1 MSMYNEAVVGIIAHR
16 LVNFSSRDYLVLG
29 SNQKTNG
36 EYVGNSM
43 SCPNGLL
50 RTKLKNR
57 DYVASIERQIEE
69 WREKHDIAVVT
80 IRDRGYPALLRRCF
94 DPPIVLFVK
103 GSVEAL
109 ERAVTLPHIAIVGS
123 RRSEP
128 ASELFAKTLAKDLSE
143 NGICVVSGLASGID
157 ASAHRGALL
166 AGAGSAPT
174 IAVLGQGVDSIYPA
188 HNEGLAAEIIQS
200 GGAIIS
206 EYEPGVTP
214 RPHQFLMRNR
224 IIAGISCAV
233 VVVQAAKK
241 SGSLVTARS
250 ALEEGREVFVV
261 PGSVRDERYDG
272 SHELLRQG
280 ARILTS
286 ADDIFEALALKKEN
300 RMTYGENSTPSTIEG
315 KITRVIKEKRGAY
328 IHEIKRAVGDVSY
341 EELLSK
347 IRELEM
353 TGTVVIQP
361 GDFVTMG

>member
-1 MSMYNEAVVGIIAHR
+1 MHNEAVVGIIAHR

-29 SNQKTNG
+29 SNQNTIG
-36 EYVGNSM
+36 EYLDNSM
-43 SCPNGLL
+43 SCPNQLL
-50 RTKLKNR
+50 RSKLKNSE
-57 DYVASIERQIEE
+57 YVSLIKRQVDE
-69 WREKHDIAVVT
+69 WWQKLGISVVT
-80 IRDRGYPALLRRCF
+80 ILDRGYPALLRRCY

-103 GSVEAL
+103 GDVAAL
-109 ERAVTLPHIAIVGS
+109 ERVVTLPHVALVGS

-128 ASELFAKTLAKDLSE
+128 ASDLFAKSLGRELSE
-143 NGICVVSGLASGID
+143 NNICVVSGLASGID
-157 ASAHRGALL
+157 ASAHRGALSGGGE
-166 AGAGSAPT
+166 AVPT

-188 HNEGLAAEIIQS
+188 HNEGLAEEIVQA
-200 GGAIIS
+200 GGVILS
-206 EYEPGVTP
+206 EYEPGVPP
-214 RPHQFLMRNR
+214 RPHHFLMRNR

-241 SGSLVTARS
+241 SGSLVTARA

-286 ADDIFEALALKKEN
+286 AEDIFEALAVKKED
-300 RMTYGENSTPSTIEG
+300 RTTSAKDSLPITIEG
-315 KITRVIKEKRGAY
+315 KITRVIREKRGAY
-328 IHEIKRAVGDVSY
+328 IHEIKRAMGELSY

-353 TGTVVIQP
+353 TGAVVIQP
-361 GDFVTMG
+361 GDFVTLG